1 MDTIQISSLIDRL
14 CNKLW
19 AAGLTNPV
27 TYLEQISYLFF
38 LKMLEEW
45 DTEKQREARLSG
57 GQHTYKS
64 IFNGKNEKYRWSEWS
79 QIPDTTRLYR
89 FVRDEV
95 FPFMAELPGTRA
107 EVRRFFQG
115 AQLQIPDGAT
125 LRDVIDLFRDIN
137 FFGLDADVK
146 GDLYEHLLGQ
156 LTTSGRAGQ
165 FRTPRHIIRM
175 IVQLVN
181 PKIGETILDPALGT
195 GGFLIGAYEW
205 IKLQNSDPANITERP
220 NGNGQVVKRGYGDR
234 LNKTQWDFLRA
245 KAFYGFDVDAHIH
258 KIGTMNLILHGLEQS
273 TLLRRDAIAGSPDDW
288 EDHQFDVILSN
299 PPFSGSINKER
310 IRKGLPVMSPKTEI
324 LFIGLMIDALRDNGR
339 CGVIVP
345 EGLLFGGTGAHKEI
359 RRFLLD
365 KCDLQ
370 AVVSLPGGV
379 FQPYSGV
386 KTSILVFQKGKPTTS
401 VWFYELTADGF
412 SLDQKRQPTPDKNDI
427 PDLLAKWPS
436 RQTSE
441 RSWLTDIEAIRAA
454 DYNLGA
460 GRYKPQTTQV
470 SYHESPSAII
480 EEVAALETDI
490 QARITKLKSLITEKP
505 K

>member
-1 MDTIQISSLIDRL
+1 MDTGQIDNLIARL

-27 TYLEQISYLFF
+27 TFIEQISYLFF

-45 DTEKQREARLSG
+45 DTEKQREARLSS
-57 GQHTYKS
+57 GQQTYKS
-64 IFNGKNEKYRWSEWS
+64 PFDGKNEKYRWSEWS
-79 QIPDTTRLYR
+79 QITDTNRLFR
-89 FVRDEV
+89 VVRDEV

-137 FFGLDADVK
+137 FFELDADVK

-156 LTTSGRAGQ
+156 MSTSGRAGQ

-175 IVQLVN
+175 IVSLID
-181 PKIGETILDPALGT
+181 PKIGETILDPAFGT
-195 GGFLIGAYEW
+195 GGFLVGAYEW
-205 IKLQNSDPANITERP
+205 IKLQNSDPANIIERK
-220 NGNGQVVKRGYGDR
+220 NGNGQMVRRGYGDR

-273 TLLRRDAIAGSPDDW
+273 TLLRRDGIAGSPDDW

-299 PPFSGSINKER
+299 PPFSGNINKER
-310 IRKGLPVMSPKTEI
+310 VRKSLPVMSPKTEI
-324 LFIGLMIDALRDNGR
+324 LFLGLMIDALRESGR

-345 EGLLFGGTGAHKEI
+345 EGLLFGATGAYKEI
-359 RRFLLD
+359 RRLLLD

-370 AVVSLPGGV
+370 AVVSLPGGI

-386 KTSILVFQKGKPTTS
+386 KTSVLIFQKGKSTKS

-412 SLDQKRQPTPDKNDI
+412 SLDQKHSPTPDKTDI

-441 RSWLTDIEAIRAA
+441 RSWIAGVEAIRTA
-454 DYNLGA
+454 DYSLSA
-460 GRYKPQTTQV
+460 SRYKPQIINT
-470 SYHESPSAII
+470 SHHESPQAILKK
-480 EEVAALETDI
+480 VRDLESQI
-490 QARITKLKSLITEKP
+490 QQNLDTLEQMLE
-505 K
+505 

>member
-1 MDTIQISSLIDRL
+1 MDTAQINGLIDRL

-27 TYLEQISYLFF
+27 TYIEQVSYLFF

-45 DTEKQREARLSG
+45 DVEKQREARLSG
-57 GQHTYKS
+57 GQQKYKS
-64 IFNGKNEKYRWSEWS
+64 IFEGKNEKYRWSEWS
-79 QIPDTTRLYR
+79 QITDTNRLYR

-95 FPFMAELPGTRA
+95 FPFMAELPGTRS

-115 AQLQIPDGAT
+115 AQLHIPDGAT

-137 FFGLDADVK
+137 FIELDADVK
-146 GDLYEHLLGQ
+146 GDLYEHLLNQ

-165 FRTPRHIIRM
+165 FRTPRHIVRM
-175 IVQLVN
+175 IVQMVD

-205 IKLQNSDPANITERP
+205 IKLQNSDPANVAERP
-220 NGNGQVVKRGYGDR
+220 NGSGQKIKRGYGDK
-234 LNKTQWDFLRA
+234 LNKTQWDFLRTQ
-245 KAFYGFDVDAHIH
+245 AFYGFDVDAHIH

-273 TLLRRDAIAGSPDDW
+273 SILRRDAIAGSPDDW
-288 EDHQFDVILSN
+288 EDRQFDVILSN

-310 IRKGLPVMSPKTEI
+310 IRKTLPVISPKTEI

-345 EGLLFGGTGAHKEI
+345 EGLLFGAAGAHKEI
-359 RRFLLD
+359 RRLLLE

-386 KTSILVFQKGKPTTS
+386 KTSVLVFQKGQPTKS

-412 SLDQKRQPTPDKNDI
+412 SLDQKRLPTPYKNDI
-427 PDLLAKWPS
+427 PDLLTKWAKREEGPRS
-436 RQTSE
+436 FRVSIEQIRQNDLF
-441 RSWLTDIEAIRAA
+441 LTAGKYKPVIIEAVNYDPPAEILS
-454 DYNLGA
+454 DVL
-460 GRYKPQTTQV
+460 KL
-470 SYHESPSAII
+470 ESQII
-480 EEVAALETDI
+480 QRSNTLLAQI
-490 QARITKLKSLITEKP
+490 SKKK
-505 K
+505 

>member
-1 MDTIQISSLIDRL
+1 MDTIQINSLIDRL

-57 GQHTYKS
+57 GQQTYKS
-64 IFNGKNEKYRWSEWS
+64 IFGGKNEQYRWSEWS
-79 QIPDTTRLYR
+79 QITDTTRLYR

-115 AQLQIPDGAT
+115 AQLQIPDGST

-137 FFGLDADVK
+137 FFELDADVK

-156 LTTSGRAGQ
+156 LSTSGRAGQ

-175 IVQLVN
+175 IVQLVD
-181 PKIGETILDPALGT
+181 PKIGETILDPGFGT
-195 GGFLIGAYEW
+195 GGFLIGAYDW

-220 NGNGQVVKRGYGDR
+220 NGNGQTLKRGYGDR
-234 LNKTQWDFLRA
+234 LNKAQWDFLRA

-324 LFIGLMIDALRDNGR
+324 LFLGLMLDALRDTGR

-386 KTSILVFQKGKPTTS
+386 KTSVLIFAKGKPTKS

-412 SLDQKRQPTPDKNDI
+412 SLDQKHQPTPDKNDI
-427 PDLLAKWPS
+427 PDLLAKWAKREEGLRSFRVPIDQI
-436 RQTSE
+436 RQNDLF
-441 RSWLTDIEAIRAA
+441 LT
-454 DYNLGA
+454 A
-460 GRYKPQTTQV
+460 GRYKPI
-470 SYHESPSAII
+470 II
-480 EEVAALETDI
+480 ETVNHDPPAEILGDVLKLENEIIQRSNALLA
-490 QARITKLKSLITEKP
+490 QLGGKK
-505 K
+505 